1 MQVITSSPEETEAL
15 GQRLGAALHGGAVET
30 QTDHRLAM
38 SAATAACAA
47 TGEITVVNDGCVAK
61 SYPRFWEDFSSLKGE
76 GL

>member
-1 MQVITSSPEETEAL
+1 MVQ
-15 GQRLGAALHGGAVET
+15 GGAGYPQGIVGPAKAPLPGGAVET
-30 QTDHRLAM
+30 QNDHRLAM

-47 TGEITVVNDGCVAK
+47 TGEITVDNDGCVAK